1 MIYNTVEEIIGGT
14 PLLKLNK
21 VKEEY
26 KINADIF
33 AKLELFNPTGSAKDR
48 AALYMLNEAEKKG
61 LIKEGATIIEPT
73 SGNTGIGLASICTQ
87 RGYKCIIVMPD
98 TMSVERIKLMR
109 AYGAEVMLS
118 KGSQGMSGAIALA
131 EELRDKTENSFI
143 PGQFDN
149 ADNALAHYATT
160 GPEIYKDLEGRVDVL
175 VAGIG
180 TGGTITGTAKYLK
193 EKNPDIKV
201 IGIEPASSP
210 LITKGVAA
218 SHGIQGIGA
227 NFIPKVLDISL
238 VDEVLTVKDDEAFE
252 MTRLLGTREGIMAG
266 ISSGAALF
274 GAVKVAERTENTNK
288 NIVVI
293 MPDSGDRYLSTDLF

>member
-1 MIYNTVEEIIGGT
+1 MIYNSVEEIIGGT

-21 VKEEY
+21 IKEEY
-26 KINADIF
+26 DINADIF

-61 LIKEGATIIEPT
+61 LIREGATIIEPT

-118 KGSQGMSGAIALA
+118 KGSLGMSGAIALA

-149 ADNALAHYATT
+149 PDNALAHYATT

-193 EKNPDIKV
+193 EKNPGVKV
-201 IGIEPASSP
+201 VGIEPASSP
-210 LITKGVAA
+210 LITKGIAA

-238 VDEVLTVKDDEAFE
+238 VDEVLTVTDEEAFE
-252 MTRLLGTREGIMAG
+252 MTRLLGTKEGIMVG
-266 ISSGAALF
+266 ISAGAALS
-274 GAVKVAERTENTNK
+274 GALLTAKRTENANK

-293 MPDSGDRYLSTDLF
+293 LPDSGDRYLSTDLF

>member
-1 MIYNTVEEIIGGT
+1 MIYNSVEEIIGGT

-21 VKEEY
+21 IKEEY
-26 KINADIF
+26 DINAVIF

-61 LIKEGATIIEPT
+61 LIREGATIIEPT

-118 KGSQGMSGAIALA
+118 KGSLGMSGAIALA

-149 ADNALAHYATT
+149 PDNALAHYATT

-193 EKNPDIKV
+193 EKNPGVKV
-201 IGIEPASSP
+201 VGIEPASSP
-210 LITKGVAA
+210 LITKGIAS

-238 VDEVLTVKDDEAFE
+238 VDEVLTVTDEEAFE
-252 MTRLLGTREGIMAG
+252 MTRLLGTKEGIMVG
-266 ISSGAALF
+266 ISAGAALS
-274 GAVKVAERTENTNK
+274 GALLTAKRTENANK

-293 MPDSGDRYLSTDLF
+293 LPDSGDRYLSTDLF

>member
-210 LITKGVAA
+210 LITKGIAA

>member
-1 MIYNTVEEIIGGT
+1 MIYNSVEEIIGGT

-21 VKEEY
+21 IKEEY
-26 KINADIF
+26 DINADIF

-61 LIKEGATIIEPT
+61 LIREGATIIEPT

-118 KGSQGMSGAIALA
+118 KGSLGMSGAIALA

-149 ADNALAHYATT
+149 PDNALAHYATT

-193 EKNPDIKV
+193 EKNPGVKV
-201 IGIEPASSP
+201 VGIEPASSP
-210 LITKGVAA
+210 LITKGIAA

-238 VDEVLTVKDDEAFE
+238 VDEVLTVTDEEAFE
-252 MTRLLGTREGIMAG
+252 MTRLLGTKEGIMVG
-266 ISSGAALF
+266 ISAGAALS
-274 GAVKVAERTENTNK
+274 GALLPAKRTENANK

-293 MPDSGDRYLSTDLF
+293 LPDSGDRYLSTDLF

>member
-1 MIYNTVEEIIGGT
+1 MIYNSVEEIIGGT

-21 VKEEY
+21 IKEEY
-26 KINADIF
+26 DINADIF

-61 LIKEGATIIEPT
+61 LIREGATIIEPT

-118 KGSQGMSGAIALA
+118 KGSLGMSGAIALA

-149 ADNALAHYATT
+149 PDNALAHYATT

-193 EKNPDIKV
+193 EKNPGVKV
-201 IGIEPASSP
+201 VGIEPASSP

-238 VDEVLTVKDDEAFE
+238 VDEVLTVTDEEAFE
-252 MTRLLGTREGIMAG
+252 MTRLLGTKEGIMVG
-266 ISSGAALF
+266 ISAGAALS
-274 GAVKVAERTENTNK
+274 GALLTAKRTENANK

-293 MPDSGDRYLSTDLF
+293 LPDSGDRYLSTDLF